1 MLQSR
6 LLVRAARIAA
16 LAAIVVLAG
25 CSGGQAR
32 KQEFMARGRAFLTR
46 GDYQRA
52 RVEFRNALQIAPKD
66 ADVRYFNGLV
76 VEKLGEPVA
85 AAQFYQ
91 GALDERPDDV
101 EARVHLARLYFL
113 YGNSKK
119 ALDLIRGALVKHP
132 NDPRLLTVRAAAR
145 SHLNDP
151 GALAD
156 AEKAYKLA
164 PRSEDT
170 VAVLTGIYIK
180 AGRKADALA
189 VLERGIAD
197 IPGTVS
203 LRLALAEQFQ
213 EAHES
218 SQAEALLKQLI
229 AMQPKDPVYRIDLAR
244 FYASQSNGLGDAEA
258 VLRQGMQALPES
270 SAMRAALVDFLSA
283 RRGPAAAETEIHA
296 LITAHPDD
304 ANLHLQL
311 ASLYAANNQLSAA
324 EAQYH
329 QVISMDSASQS
340 AVEARDDLAGLRL
353 REHDTSGAESLIA
366 QVLSKDPNDDDS
378 LRMRAGLELA
388 RGDATSAIADLR
400 VVLRD
405 EPDSITD
412 LRMLAAAQ
420 VANHDTDLA
429 QQTLRQAM
437 QDAPGNPSPAL
448 DLIALLGQSGEHDQ
462 ARELAEAL
470 ARQHPQ
476 DLLVLTAAFRLEF
489 AARSL
494 KEAAATAA
502 AVRSAAP
509 RNPVGYYFSGLVA
522 DASADSATAIRD
534 YQQAIALGPSA
545 REPLEALT
553 RIYARQ
559 GKTALA
565 LQELASVAQSQPKDP
580 VPPALSGEI
589 EFALKRLPEAA
600 QSFTTALALDPTWM
614 PAYRGLAHVEVAQKD
629 VDGAIRTLE
638 GARGKVKPP
647 EAPDVELASLYV
659 GLGRVGDAVA
669 AYQQALKDNPSSDD
683 AANDLAL
690 LLVATRSDQASLNE
704 ALTIAQ
710 RFDNSS
716 NPYYMDTLGWVQ
728 YKQGELTRAL
738 STLGQA
744 VNLAPGVPELR
755 YHLAMAELKSGQALA
770 ARDNLNRALSGGKP
784 FEGIADARAVLTQ
797 LQSSGSPSTAARD

>member
-6 LLVRAARIAA
+6 QLVRTARIAA

-25 CSGGQAR
+25 CSGAQTR
-32 KQEFMARGRAFLTR
+32 KLEFMARGRAYLAQ
-46 GDYQRA
+46 GDYQKA

-76 VEKLGEPVA
+76 VEKLGDAVP

-91 GALDERPDDV
+91 GAIDERPDDV
-101 EARVHLARLYFL
+101 EARARLARLYLL
-113 YGNSKK
+113 YGDPKK
-119 ALDLIRGALVKHP
+119 ALDLIRPSLVKHP
-132 NDPRLLTVRAAAR
+132 NDPGLLTVRAAVR

-156 AEKAYKLA
+156 AEKAYQLA
-164 PRSEDT
+164 PRNEDT
-170 VAVLTGIYIK
+170 VAVLTGIYLK
-180 AGRKADALA
+180 AGRNAEAQA

-197 IPGTVS
+197 IPGTVD
-203 LRLALAEQFQ
+203 LRLVLAEQFQ
-213 EAHES
+213 KAHES
-218 SQAEALLKQLI
+218 SKAEALLKQLI
-229 AMQPKDPVYRIDLAR
+229 AMQPKDPVYRIDLAH
-244 FYASQSNGLGDAEA
+244 FYASQSSGLADAEA
-258 VLRQGMQALPES
+258 VLRQGMQALPNS
-270 SAMRAALVDFLSA
+270 SALRAALVDFLGA
-283 RRGPAAAETEIHA
+283 RRGPAAAETELHA

-311 ASLYAANNQLSAA
+311 ASLYSANDQLSDA
-324 EAQYH
+324 EGEYH
-329 QVISMDSASQS
+329 QVISMDSASPS

-353 REHDTSGAESLIA
+353 RQHDTSGAESLIA
-366 QVLSKDPNDDDS
+366 QVLSKDPNDDES

-388 RGDATSAIADLR
+388 RGDATSAMADLR

-420 VANHDTDLA
+420 VANHDPDLA

-448 DLIALLGQSGEHDQ
+448 DLIALLDQAGQLDQ
-462 ARELAEAL
+462 ARQLAEGL

-476 DLLVLTAAFRLEF
+476 DLVVLTAAFRLEF
-489 AARSL
+489 GARSL
-494 KEAAATAA
+494 KDAAATAA
-502 AVRSAAP
+502 AARSAAP
-509 RNPVGYYFSGLVA
+509 KNPVGYYFSGLVA
-522 DASADSATAIRD
+522 DASGDGATAIRD
-534 YQQAIALGPSA
+534 YRQAIALAPAA
-545 REPLEALT
+545 REPLEALV
-553 RIYARQ
+553 RVYARQ
-559 GKTALA
+559 GNAALA
-565 LQELASVAQSQPKDP
+565 LKELASVAQIQPKDP

-600 QSFTTALALDPTWM
+600 QSFTTAIALDPSWM

-647 EAPDVELASLYV
+647 EAPDVELASLYA
-659 GLGRVGDAVA
+659 GLGRTSDAVA
-669 AYQQALKDNPSSDD
+669 AYQQALKDNPSSND
-683 AANDLAL
+683 AANDLAI
-690 LLVATRSDQASLNE
+690 LLVATRSDQASLNQ
-704 ALTIAQ
+704 ALSIAE

-716 NPYYMDTLGWVQ
+716 NPYYIDTLGWVQ
-728 YKQGELTRAL
+728 YKQGSLNRAL
-738 STLGQA
+738 STLGEA

-755 YHLAMAELKSGQALA
+755 YHLAMAELKSGQTVV
-770 ARDNLNRALSGGKP
+770 ARDNLEKALSGGKP
-784 FEGIADARAVLTQ
+784 FDGMADARAVLTRM
-797 LQSSGSPSTAARD
+797 QSSGSPNTAARD

>member
-6 LLVRAARIAA
+6 LLVRTARIAA
-16 LAAIVVLAG
+16 LAAIVALAG

-32 KQEFMARGRAFLTR
+32 KLEFMARGRAFMAQ
-46 GDYQRA
+46 GDYQKA

-66 ADVRYFNGLV
+66 ADVRYLNGLV
-76 VEKLGEPVA
+76 VEKLGESVA

-101 EARVHLARLYFL
+101 EACARLARLYFI

-119 ALDLIRGALVKHP
+119 ALELVRPALVKHP
-132 NDPRLLTVRAAAR
+132 NDPALLTVRAAAR

-170 VAVLTGIYIK
+170 VAILTGIYLK
-180 AGRKADALA
+180 AGRKADAQA

-213 EAHES
+213 QANES
-218 SQAEALLKQLI
+218 SKAEALLKQLI

-244 FYASQSNGLGDAEA
+244 FYASQPNGLGDAEA

-270 SAMRAALVDFLSA
+270 SSMRAALVDFLSA
-283 RRGPAAAETEIHA
+283 RRGPAAAEAELHA

-304 ANLHLQL
+304 ASLHLQL
-311 ASLYAANNQLSAA
+311 ASLYTANNQLSEA
-324 EAQYH
+324 EAEYH
-329 QVISMDSASQS
+329 QVISTDGDSQP

-353 REHDTSGAESLIA
+353 RQHDTSGAESLIA

-388 RGDATSAIADLR
+388 RGDATSAVADLR

-405 EPDSITD
+405 EPDSIAD

-420 VANHDTDLA
+420 VANHETDLA
-429 QQTLRQAM
+429 QQTLRQAT

-448 DLIALLGQSGEHDQ
+448 DLIALLGQTGQRDQ
-462 ARELAEAL
+462 ARQLAEAL

-476 DLLVLTAAFRLEF
+476 DLLVLTAAFPLEF
-489 AARSL
+489 GARNLQES
-494 KEAAATAA
+494 AATAA
-502 AVRSAAP
+502 AARSAAP
-509 RNPVGYYFSGLVA
+509 KNPVGYYFSGLVA
-522 DASADSATAIRD
+522 DASGDSTSAIRD
-534 YQQAIALGPSA
+534 YEQAITLGPTA

-553 RIYARQ
+553 RLYARQ

-565 LQELASVAQSQPKDP
+565 LKELASVAQSQPKDP
-580 VPPALSGEI
+580 LPPALSGEI
-589 EFALKRLPEAA
+589 EFALKRLPEAN
-600 QSFTTALALDPTWM
+600 QSFTTAIALDPSWM
-614 PAYRGLAHVEVAQKD
+614 PAYRGLAHVQLAQKD

-638 GARGKVKPP
+638 GARGKVKPL
-647 EAPDVELASLYV
+647 EAPELELAALYE
-659 GLGRVGDAVA
+659 GLGRTGDAVA

-690 LLVATRSDQASLNE
+690 LLIATRSDQASLNQ
-704 ALTIAQ
+704 ALSIAQ
-710 RFDNSS
+710 RFGNSS
-716 NPYYMDTLGWVQ
+716 NPYYVDTLGWVQ
-728 YKQGELTRAL
+728 YKQGQLNSAL

-744 VNLAPGVPELR
+744 VNLAPSVPELR
-755 YHLAMAELKSGQALA
+755 YHLAMAELKSGQMAV
-770 ARDNLNRALSGGKP
+770 ARDNLQKALSGGKP
-784 FEGIADARAVLTQ
+784 FQGMDEARSVLTGM
-797 LQSSGSPSTAARD
+797 QSSGSPNTAARD

>member
-1 MLQSR
+1 MPQSR
-6 LLVRAARIAA
+6 LLVRTARIAA
-16 LAAIVVLAG
+16 LAAIVAIAG
-25 CSGGQAR
+25 CSGAQTR
-32 KQEFMARGRAFLTR
+32 KAEFMARGRAFLAQ
-46 GDYQRA
+46 GDYQKA

-76 VEKLGEPVA
+76 VEKLGDAVP

-101 EARVHLARLYFL
+101 EARARLARLYFL

-119 ALDLIRGALVKHP
+119 ALDLIQPSLVKHP
-132 NDPRLLTVRAAAR
+132 NDPGLLTVRAAAR

-151 GALAD
+151 RALAD

-164 PRSEDT
+164 PRNEDT
-170 VAVLTGIYIK
+170 VAVLTGIYLK
-180 AGRKADALA
+180 AGRKADAQA

-213 EAHES
+213 AAHES
-218 SQAEALLKQLI
+218 SKAEALLKQLI
-229 AMQPKDPVYRIDLAR
+229 AMQPKDPVYRIDLAH
-244 FYASQSNGLGDAEA
+244 FYASQSNGLDDAEA
-258 VLRQGMQALPES
+258 VLRQGMQTLPDS
-270 SAMRAALVDFLSA
+270 SAMRTALVDFLSA
-283 RRGPAAAETEIHA
+283 RRGPAAAETELHA

-311 ASLYAANNQLSAA
+311 ASLYSANNQLSEA
-324 EAQYH
+324 EAEYH
-329 QVISMDSASQS
+329 QVISMDSAAPS

-353 REHDTSGAESLIA
+353 RQRDTSGAESLIA

-405 EPDSITD
+405 EPDSIAD

-420 VANHDTDLA
+420 VASHDTDLA

-437 QDAPGNPSPAL
+437 QAAPADPSPAL
-448 DLIALLGQSGEHDQ
+448 DLIALLDQVGQRDQ
-462 ARELAEAL
+462 ARQLAEAL

-476 DLLVLTAAFRLEF
+476 DLLVLTAAFRVEF
-489 AARSL
+489 GARSL

-502 AVRSAAP
+502 AARSAAP
-509 RNPVGYYFSGLVA
+509 KNPIGYYFSGLVS

-534 YQQAIALGPSA
+534 YQQAIALAPSA

-553 RIYARQ
+553 RLYARQ

-580 VPPALSGEI
+580 LPPALSGEI
-589 EFALKRLPEAA
+589 EFALKRLPEAG
-600 QSFTTALALDPTWM
+600 QFFTTAIALDSSWM
-614 PAYRGLAHVEVAQKD
+614 PAYSGLAHVEVAQKD

-638 GARGKVKPP
+638 SAHGKVRPL
-647 EAPDVELASLYV
+647 EAPDLELASLYE
-659 GLGRVGDAVA
+659 GLGRASDAVA
-669 AYQQALKDNPSSDD
+669 AFQQALKDNPSSDD
-683 AANDLAL
+683 AANDLAM
-690 LLVATRSDQASLNE
+690 LLVATRSDQASLNQ
-704 ALTIAQ
+704 ALSVAQ

-716 NPYYMDTLGWVQ
+716 NPYYVDTLGWVQ
-728 YKQGELTRAL
+728 YKQGNLTRAL

-744 VNLAPGVPELR
+744 VNLAPSVPELR
-755 YHLAMAELKSGQALA
+755 YHLAMAELKSGQSVV
-770 ARDNLNRALSGGKP
+770 ARDNLEKALSGGKP
-784 FEGIADARAVLTQ
+784 FDGMADARAVLTRM
-797 LQSSGSPSTAARD
+797 QSSGSPSTAARD